1 MEIKKSPKIAI
12 AGAVNSSL
20 TTLLKLIEHNCNV
33 VAVLSLNPKKSKP
46 VSGYKDLKK
55 VADKNDISSL
65 YFDNINDE
73 NVYAYLK
80 EKEIDL
86 LFIIGLS
93 QIVKKT
99 LLDLP
104 SIGSIGFHP
113 TKLPQG
119 RGRGAV
125 AWLIL
130 GKASGAATFF
140 LMDEGMDS
148 GNIVHQ
154 VEFEIED
161 NDYAIDVIEKIKTSI
176 GKALDEILPK
186 LNEGILKSAPQDESK
201 VTFLGRRKPKDG
213 LIDWRQ
219 TSEEIF
225 TLIRASSKPLPGA
238 FTYYKNEKIIVQRAK
253 LEKRKYIGVP
263 GRIIKLVEEDIL
275 VSTANG
281 ALWLTNYEI
290 ASAEKI
296 EFKPEQDFTYNRK

>member
-1 MEIKKSPKIAI
+1 MEIKIRSKIAI

-20 TTLLKLIEHNCNV
+20 TALLKLIEHNCNV
-33 VAVLSLNPKKSKP
+33 VAVLSLNPQKSKH

-73 NVYAYLK
+73 NVYAYLE
-80 EKEIDL
+80 EKKIDL

-113 TKLPQG
+113 TKLPKG

-130 GKASGAATFF
+130 GKAPGAATFF

-148 GNIVHQ
+148 GNIIHQ
-154 VEFEIED
+154 EEFEIKS

-186 LNEGILKSAPQDESK
+186 LNKGVLESIPQDESK

-213 LIDWRQ
+213 LIDWSQ
-219 TSEEIF
+219 TSEEIC

-253 LEKRKYIGVP
+253 PENIKYIGIP
-263 GRIIKLVEEDIL
+263 GRIIKFVEENIL

-281 ALWLTNYEI
+281 AIWLTDYEI
-290 ASAEKI
+290 ESTEKI
-296 EFKPEQDFTYNRK
+296 EFKSEQDFTYNRK